1 MGRIFSSFFVTLI
14 IAINIAVF
22 LAWHG
27 YADPEFMATN
37 FLVSYDALLA
47 GRWWVLIT
55 SVFSHNLF
63 LHFLINM
70 MVLSNFGRMIEPML
84 GHVTFLIFY
93 LVAGAVSSLSHA
105 LVSAYV
111 VHEPGMAALG
121 ASGAISGL
129 VLLFSLIFR
138 KEKIYLLGFIPMPAL
153 VGALVFVGLDIWGL
167 TAQAKGGGLPI
178 GHGAH
183 LGGAF
188 AGAIFY
194 FVYVRPR
201 MERARIAASM
211 RGDFIA

>member
-1 MGRIFSSFFVTLI
+1 MSRIFQSFWVTILL
-14 IAINIAVF
+14 AINIAVF
-22 LAWHG
+22 IAWQG
-27 YADPEFMATN
+27 YVDRGFMMRN
-37 FLVSYDALLA
+37 FLVSYEALQD

-55 SVFSHNLF
+55 SVFSHNWF

-70 MVLSNFGRMIEPML
+70 MVLSNFGRLIEVVI
-84 GHVTFLIFY
+84 GHTTFILFY
-93 LVAGAVSSLSHA
+93 LVAGVVSSLAHA

-111 VHEPGMAALG
+111 VHEPQMAALG

-129 VLLFSLIFR
+129 VLLFSLMFS

-153 VGALVFVGLDIWGL
+153 VGALAFVGLDLWGL

-194 FVYVRPR
+194 FAYVRPK
-201 MERARIAASM
+201 MVRARTAAAM
-211 RGDFIA
+211 RNY